1 MSKYR
6 AIVSITFDDDDLD
19 DFSEWNDGKHCD
31 AQEILQGSLDNF
43 VLGCPWIEQIFKDG
57 KPMIRRLTKGV
68 MVEISEESDTVED
81 KTVYAK
87 HPDGKNTERVTCC
100 GQQWY
105 YGPARVVFADK
116 WPWERRKDEIQTCTA
131 LSMRPLQ

>member
-57 KPMIRRLTKGV
+57 EPTIRRLSGGI
-68 MVEISEESDTVED
+68 MVEVSE
-81 KTVYAK
+81 
-87 HPDGKNTERVTCC
+87 
-100 GQQWY
+100 
-105 YGPARVVFADK
+105 
-116 WPWERRKDEIQTCTA
+116 DE
-131 LSMRPLQ
+131 

>member
-19 DFSEWNDGKHCD
+19 ELAEVIEFDNPD
-31 AQEILQGSLDNF
+31 AQDVLQGSLDNF

-68 MVEISEESDTVED
+68 MVEVSE
-81 KTVYAK
+81 
-87 HPDGKNTERVTCC
+87 
-100 GQQWY
+100 
-105 YGPARVVFADK
+105 
-116 WPWERRKDEIQTCTA
+116 DEG
-131 LSMRPLQ
+131 